1 MPKMIKSTIFT
12 RCRMDFG
19 PEYIKKLLADAHT
32 LLGQDEINA
41 TDKAAI
47 ENCLKSVGT
56 EISFRQSE
64 EKITGQ

>member
-1 MPKMIKSTIFT
+1 
-12 RCRMDFG
+12 MDFG